1 MSINNLFGEPFLIEG
16 IGNVYPIRLINWEQF
31 ENVVPVILQSE
42 KHFETNGDYPL
53 LDILIRGISDEAIVI
68 SLEIIFRLAL
78 RNDDVKFVV
87 YDGNQYKFQ
96 IDEEHSITVENFP
109 LIRNVIMQQN
119 ILFEPKIYKNKE
131 IQKWAEKVLAARG
144 KNAPNITME
153 EMLSTVSVFTGKHYW
168 DLKDYTIYQLRSDF
182 NRICKIEEFRT
193 QSMVLANPYA
203 DLSKFKMEHF
213 AEKIDMYK
221 NPYDDVFKDKNSFKK
236 IL

>member
-1 MSINNLFGEPFLIEG
+1 MSINNLFGEPFLIKG
-16 IGNVYPIRLINWEQF
+16 IGNVYPIRLIDWEKF
-31 ENVVPVILQSE
+31 ESVVPVILQSE

-53 LDILIRGISDEAIVI
+53 LDILIRGISDEKIVI

-87 YDGNQYKFQ
+87 YDFDKYKFQ
-96 IDEEHSITVENFP
+96 IDDEHSITAENFP

-131 IQKWAEKVLAARG
+131 VQKWAERVLAARG

-153 EMLSTVSVFTGKHYW
+153 EMLSTVSVFTGKHYS

-182 NRICKIEEFRT
+182 NRICKIKEYES
-193 QSMVLANPYA
+193 QSMLFANPYA

-213 AEKIDMYK
+213 AEKVDMYK
-221 NPYDDVFKDKNSFKK
+221 NPYDDVFKDKGQMKK
-236 IL
+236 LI

>member
-1 MSINNLFGEPFLIEG
+1 MSINNLFGEPFFIEG
-16 IGNVYPIRLINWEQF
+16 IGNVYPIRLIDWEKF
-31 ENVVPVILQSE
+31 ESVIPVILQSE

-53 LDILIRGISDEAIVI
+53 LDILIRGISDEVIVK
-68 SLEIIFRLAL
+68 SLEIIFQLAL

-96 IDEEHSITVENFP
+96 IDDEHSITADNFP

-131 IQKWAEKVLAARG
+131 VQKWAEKVLAARG

-168 DLKDYTIYQLRSDF
+168 DLKDYTIYQLKSDF
-182 NRICKIEEFRT
+182 NRICKIEEYRT
-193 QSMVLANPYA
+193 QSMVFANPYA
-203 DLSKFKMEHF
+203 DLSKFKMDHF

-221 NPYDDVFKDKNSFKK
+221 NPYDDVFKDKSSMKK